1 MPLRDGWTQERN
13 EILSACSGARA
24 KDCSGRWIARSH
36 IRSCGGATVDPGDD
50 DNRWRLCDSE
60 AVTAIDAARPAG
72 SRSVSL
78 RWSVH
83 LFLIASAVISL
94 VLEPILTLHVIV
106 GLMFVGFV
114 VVHLVQRRKTSAK
127 LLRRLTNR
135 RGLIRRPGRLAIA
148 DALLFVVTAG
158 MLASG
163 LWDWA
168 IGHPTRIRWHAV
180 TGVLLVAYL
189 VVHTLRR
196 RTRLRRSQVR

>member
-1 MPLRDGWTQERN
+1 MGVGYRVPR
-13 EILSACSGARA
+13 
-24 KDCSGRWIARSH
+24 
-36 IRSCGGATVDPGDD
+36 IRSWGREPVHPGDD

-60 AVTAIDAARPAG
+60 SVTALQAARPAG
-72 SRSVSL
+72 SRSALL

-83 LFLIASAVISL
+83 LLLITNAVASL

-106 GLMFVGFV
+106 GLLFVGFV

-127 LLRRLTNR
+127 LLRRLVHL
-135 RGLIRRPGRLAIA
+135 RGLNRRPGRLAVA
-148 DALLFVVTAG
+148 DALLFVLTAG

-163 LWDWA
+163 LWDLA
-168 IGHPTRIRWHAV
+168 IGHPTRIRWHAI
-180 TGVLLVAYL
+180 TGVILIAYL